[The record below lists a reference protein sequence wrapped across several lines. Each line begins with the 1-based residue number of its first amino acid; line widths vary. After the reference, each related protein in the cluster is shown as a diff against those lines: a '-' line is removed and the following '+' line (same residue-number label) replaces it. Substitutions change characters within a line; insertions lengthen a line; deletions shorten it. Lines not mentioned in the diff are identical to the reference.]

1 MGLSVWLHEKMEQEP
16 KNERGAIFR
25 AVFNSR
31 FPFFAPDRM
40 KMLAMQAACRQEIG
54 VKS

>member
-1 MGLSVWLHEKMEQEP
+1 MSVLAARNMEQEP

-31 FPFFAPDRM
+31 PPFFAPDRM
-40 KMLAMQAACRQEIG
+40 KTLAAQAACRQEIG